1 MKKLVL
7 GFVVALLSISS
18 INGQV
23 SDQEA
28 DLMKSILKSEM
39 KVYFAQNISL
49 KTDQNKLFWE
59 IYQLFEDELKPI
71 VNARLSL
78 LKDIMDNDAELPEAK
93 IDEMINE
100 AISLQKKRIAVRSKY
115 YKMYK
120 KKMGINIA
128 SQFYQL
134 DQYINNL
141 MAVALNEE
149 TPFVTPK

>member
-1 MKKLVL
+1 MRKLVL
-7 GFVVALLSISS
+7 VIVVAVISLTS

-59 IYQLFEDELKPI
+59 IYESFEDELKPI

-78 LKDIMDNDAELPEAK
+78 LKDIMDNDAELPEEK
-93 IDEMINE
+93 IDKMINE
-100 AISLQKKRIAVRSKY
+100 AISLQKKRIMVRSKY

-120 KKMGINIA
+120 KKMGMNIA

-134 DQYINNL
+134 DVYINNL
-141 MAVALNEE
+141 MAVALNEG